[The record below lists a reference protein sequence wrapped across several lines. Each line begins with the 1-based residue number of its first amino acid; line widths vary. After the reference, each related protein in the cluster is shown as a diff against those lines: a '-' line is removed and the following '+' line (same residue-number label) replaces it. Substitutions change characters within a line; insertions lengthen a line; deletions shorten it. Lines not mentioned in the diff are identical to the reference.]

1 MCDENNDS
9 ARPVQVHTHRWVLIR
24 RTQLHTPAACTS
36 IKSSTATFVT
46 TPTAKRWYQFYS
58 LLPIVTKT
66 SLIKS
71 LAFFYMR
78 KFLELLRASPV
89 VGAQYVTLQKHF
101 SHPSFV
107 KYFFF
112 QPTHKTKTVTAN
124 RWETTNSK
132 AIGRIIIMIGQSE
145 TWSSSPITFITLFSG
160 SC

>member
-1 MCDENNDS
+1 M
-9 ARPVQVHTHRWVLIR
+9 
-24 RTQLHTPAACTS
+24 
-36 IKSSTATFVT
+36 
-46 TPTAKRWYQFYS
+46 TPTAKRWYQFYT

-78 KFLELLRASPV
+78 KFLVLLRASPA

-107 KYFFF
+107 IYFLF
-112 QPTHKTKTVTAN
+112 QPTHKTRTVTAN
-124 RWETTNSK
+124 RWETTNSE
-132 AIGRIIIMIGQSE
+132 AIGPVIIMIGQSE
-145 TWSSSPITFITLFSG
+145 TWSSSQITFITLFSG